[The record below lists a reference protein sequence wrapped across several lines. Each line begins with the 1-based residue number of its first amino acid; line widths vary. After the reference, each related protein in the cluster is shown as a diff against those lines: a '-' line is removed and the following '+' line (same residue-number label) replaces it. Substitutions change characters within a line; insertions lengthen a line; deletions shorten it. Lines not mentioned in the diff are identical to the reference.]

1 MQNFTKHKHIIWPAA
16 IVLICGSIIFNHNAD
31 SATPPQKDTLT
42 INVVPLKK
50 QDVDVTNQYVGYI
63 TPIKSVELTPNVS
76 GYIDEVWAE
85 GGQEVKE
92 GDNLVLIDQREYKA
106 QLDAAKSAVAQA
118 MADFNNARTYY
129 NRMQKAGKKA
139 ISASALDEAKA
150 KFLAA
155 QAALK
160 QAQAEEQKAKVLYDY
175 TVLQSPIDGIIG
187 DVSLT
192 KGNYVAPGSSP
203 LLSIIQFDPIRV
215 MFAISDKEY
224 LNEVQRHPDGQL
236 FNGEQIKIR
245 LSNGAVYPA
254 EGKFQFTDNQVN
266 KTTNSVSIFADF
278 ANTNR
283 ELMANSYVDVLLSRQ
298 LKDVFLVRQNYATLN
313 NDGAFVYIM
322 QKDKLKQIPLK
333 IAGYHEDY
341 YVVENK
347 FANDEYLVID
357 KIGRISPETVLKMKI
372 NQPAAEAK

>member
-1 MQNFTKHKHIIWPAA
+1 MQNFTKHKHIIWQAA
-16 IVLICGSIIFNHNAD
+16 IVLVCGSIIFNHNAD